1 MHQGSRTQER
11 GGGDGSR
18 DHCVRVDVG
27 GNGCVGRLLLVDAPH
42 LHIFSNVSKA
52 TKSQD
57 VLTLTMCNYMARDRY
72 PDTLVARSGGPA
84 RRRSSGVLSSP
95 MAVRRTSSLRRK
107 EVRPTRV
114 ADMRR
119 PPPRMQILPS
129 FIPIPSRYWPSWA
142 YSRSH

>member
-27 GNGCVGRLLLVDAPH
+27 GNGRVGHLLLVDAPH
-42 LHIFSNVSKA
+42 LRIFSSVSKA

-72 PDTLVARSGGPA
+72 PDTLVGAEW
-84 RRRSSGVLSSP
+84 
-95 MAVRRTSSLRRK
+95 RTSAAKILRRAL
-107 EVRPTRV
+107 V
-114 ADMRR
+114 AYGRAENLLS
-119 PPPRMQILPS
+119 P
-129 FIPIPSRYWPSWA
+129 A
-142 YSRSH
+142 